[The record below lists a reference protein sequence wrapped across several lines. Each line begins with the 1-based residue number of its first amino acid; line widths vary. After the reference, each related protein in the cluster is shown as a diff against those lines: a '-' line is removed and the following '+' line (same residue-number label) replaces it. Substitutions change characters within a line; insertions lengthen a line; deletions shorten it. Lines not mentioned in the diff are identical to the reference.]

1 MEYRPVWAEVHL
13 DRIAANVRALAQAA
27 RPAALMAVVKA
38 NGYGHGAVA
47 VAKVALASGAKR
59 LAVASPEEGRELR
72 RAGIAAPILV
82 LGALLPGQS
91 DVFCE
96 YRLTATVAS
105 QEAVAEVVS
114 CAQRRGQAIR
124 VHVKVD
130 TGMGRLGFPPEEVPA
145 VVSRLWQMDGVALEG
160 IYSHLAC
167 ADSEQDDVT
176 QRQVEAFRGVLAAC
190 ERAGWRPESVH
201 LANTAATLRH
211 ISVPEC
217 NLVRVGLGL
226 YGLFP
231 SSTLEGVVPLY
242 PALELKTRVTTVKR
256 VPAGSGVSYGHAY
269 HTGSETTLCTLPVGY
284 ADGLR
289 RNLSGKADVL
299 IRGRRHPIV
308 GRICMDQ
315 CVVDVGDAEVEVGDE
330 AVLIGRQG
338 DEVVRVEEWA
348 DALDTISYEVVC
360 GIGSRVPRVY
370 QGGFV

>member
-1 MEYRPVWAEVHL
+1 
-13 DRIAANVRALAQAA
+13 
-27 RPAALMAVVKA
+27 MAVVRSGGLA
-38 NGYGHGAVA
+38 MVRA

-59 LAVASPEEGRELR
+59 LAVASPEEGSELR
-72 RAGIAAPILV
+72 QAGIAAPVVV

-96 YRLTATVAS
+96 YRLTAPVAS

-145 VVSRLWQMDGVALEG
+145 VVPHWQMDGVALEG

-176 QRQVEAFRGVLAAC
+176 PRQVEAFRGVLAAC
-190 ERAGWRPESVH
+190 ERAGTHPESVH

-226 YGLFP
+226 YGPL
-231 SSTLEGVVPLY
+231 SIIHARGCGPLY

-256 VPAGSGVSYGHAY
+256 VPAQ
-269 HTGSETTLCTLPVGY
+269 
-284 ADGLR
+284 LR
-289 RNLSGKADVL
+289 GQLRT
-299 IRGRRHPIV
+299 
-308 GRICMDQ
+308 
-315 CVVDVGDAEVEVGDE
+315 CVPH
-330 AVLIGRQG
+330 RQ
-338 DEVVRVEEWA
+338 
-348 DALDTISYEVVC
+348 
-360 GIGSRVPRVY
+360 
-370 QGGFV
+370 